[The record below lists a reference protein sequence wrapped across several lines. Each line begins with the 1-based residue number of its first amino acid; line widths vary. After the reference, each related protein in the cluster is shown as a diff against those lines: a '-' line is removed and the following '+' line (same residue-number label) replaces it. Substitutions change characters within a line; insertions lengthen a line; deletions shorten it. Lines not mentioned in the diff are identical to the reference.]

1 MLDFRF
7 PSSLTKI
14 LFLREKG
21 LQIQEQRLK
30 SNLQPRGNING
41 GELNEFFGCRYRIGT
56 TSGSSY

>member
-14 LFLREKG
+14 LFLGKKG
-21 LQIQEQRLK
+21 LQIREQRLK
-30 SNLQPRGNING
+30 SNLQPRGKING
-41 GELNEFFGCRYRIGT
+41 GELNVFFGCRYRIGT